1 MLNGLAELY
10 TSLVWESTLLL
21 ALCSDDI
28 IPPGCKFG
36 KEDMEKLLPSEM
48 RVSVYVTCKSFV
60 HLLGQLC
67 FVGRNFVYRTKFA
80 KLIFLILFNLLALH
94 LWSLTFTGRASCYYD
109 SKFAQSTC

>member
-1 MLNGLAELY
+1 VLNGLAELY

-48 RVSVYVTCKSFV
+48 RVSVYLTCKSFL
-60 HLLGQLC
+60 HLSGHLC
-67 FVGRNFVYRTKFA
+67 FVGGNFVYRTEFT
-80 KLIFLILFNLLALH
+80 KLVYLILFNLLAGGT
-94 LWSLTFTGRASCYYD
+94 W
-109 SKFAQSTC
+109 